1 MRLVNSE
8 HLYEARVIFAVIGFI
23 IGFLSSS
30 LVTENFY
37 MESLAKQ
44 LRLCEEQLDRK

>member
-23 IGFLSSS
+23 IGFLYGIS
-30 LVTENFY
+30 
-37 MESLAKQ
+37 
-44 LRLCEEQLDRK
+44 C